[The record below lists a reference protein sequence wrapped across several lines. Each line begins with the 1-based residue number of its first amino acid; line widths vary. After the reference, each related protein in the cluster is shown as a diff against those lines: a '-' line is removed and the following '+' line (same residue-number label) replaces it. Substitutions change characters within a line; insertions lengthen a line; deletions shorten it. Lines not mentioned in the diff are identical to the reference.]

1 MSSYVV
7 VAAALLV
14 FVVVV
19 VAAIK
24 NLGKGKL
31 PPSPPSLP
39 FVGHLH
45 LVGELPH
52 RSLDALH
59 RRYGS
64 DGGLMFL
71 RLGRAGALVVSTAAA
86 AADLYRGHDL
96 AFASRPPSHSAERLF
111 YGGRNMSF
119 APLGDAWRRT
129 KKLAVAHLLSP
140 RRAAEAARAVQLREL
155 LYAYT
160 NGVITRVAAGGSGAT
175 AERFRKMMADTSE
188 LLAGFQWVDRLP
200 EAAGWAARKLTG
212 LNKKLDDMA
221 DESDRF
227 LGEILAAHDDEK
239 AEGEEEDFVDVLL
252 RLRRQGAAAAGGLEL
267 AEDNVK
273 AIIKVTKKIHH
284 FLKIYPLSSIECPSF
299 VLQKPRV
306 LNAICRDERK
316 TEQNLLKFKIF
327 KSQYSELFLSATVP
341 GDKPT
346 WQVKDYGGK
355 YTVQN

>member
-1 MSSYVV
+1 M
-7 VAAALLV
+7 
-14 FVVVV
+14 
-19 VAAIK
+19 
-24 NLGKGKL
+24 
-31 PPSPPSLP
+31 
-39 FVGHLH
+39 
-45 LVGELPH
+45 
-52 RSLDALH
+52 
-59 RRYGS
+59 
-64 DGGLMFL
+64 
-71 RLGRAGALVVSTAAA
+71 
-86 AADLYRGHDL
+86 
-96 AFASRPPSHSAERLF
+96 
-111 YGGRNMSF
+111 
-119 APLGDAWRRT
+119 
-129 KKLAVAHLLSP
+129 
-140 RRAAEAARAVQLREL
+140 
-155 LYAYT
+155 
-160 NGVITRVAAGGSGAT
+160 AAGGSGAT

>member
-1 MSSYVV
+1 
-7 VAAALLV
+7 
-14 FVVVV
+14 
-19 VAAIK
+19 
-24 NLGKGKL
+24 
-31 PPSPPSLP
+31 
-39 FVGHLH
+39 
-45 LVGELPH
+45 
-52 RSLDALH
+52 
-59 RRYGS
+59 
-64 DGGLMFL
+64 
-71 RLGRAGALVVSTAAA
+71 
-86 AADLYRGHDL
+86 
-96 AFASRPPSHSAERLF
+96 
-111 YGGRNMSF
+111 
-119 APLGDAWRRT
+119 
-129 KKLAVAHLLSP
+129 
-140 RRAAEAARAVQLREL
+140 
-155 LYAYT
+155 
-160 NGVITRVAAGGSGAT
+160 VAAGGSGAT

-316 TEQNLLKFKIF
+316 TEQILLKFKIF
-327 KSQYSELFLSATVP
+327 KSQYSELFLSAT

-346 WQVKDYGGK
+346 WQVKDYGGNIQCK
-355 YTVQN
+355 TENYRKI